1 MYFADAWPPSHLRLG
16 NRARRTLKAGRP
28 ERLLRRHD
36 KHNFRARCV
45 HPVGLDEAWRQQR
58 KVDTKSPVKSSIPVQ
73 YRLTDGTV
81 T

>member
-45 HPVGLDEAWRQQR
+45 HPVGLDEA
-58 KVDTKSPVKSSIPVQ
+58 
-73 YRLTDGTV
+73 
-81 T
+81 